1 MAAVVAIAVVVAS
14 GCKPGPSGPSSVAAP
29 DGYRSP
35 YLPVEKRDA
44 GVASDPGLPTDVAS
58 PESMAASRK
67 VHPAALERPY
77 PLESHERL
85 AGDAATREILDS
97 MRDPK
102 QGPIVLEKVRRMG
115 QSGIA
120 AVHKALRSQEKNVR
134 MQACLILGNLRKLPR
149 DAIEA
154 LREAVLLDPDSD
166 VRATAAKAFVAIRE
180 VAAMPELIRSVT
192 EDPSAAV
199 RANAAW
205 ALGQLGK
212 TARSVEALRHALH
225 DEDTWVRLRAV
236 TALGRLNAREAVGDL
251 KGLANDPNEMVRER
265 VREVLNRLR

>member
-1 MAAVVAIAVVVAS
+1 
-14 GCKPGPSGPSSVAAP
+14 
-29 DGYRSP
+29 
-35 YLPVEKRDA
+35 
-44 GVASDPGLPTDVAS
+44 
-58 PESMAASRK
+58 
-67 VHPAALERPY
+67 
-77 PLESHERL
+77 
-85 AGDAATREILDS
+85 
-97 MRDPK
+97 
-102 QGPIVLEKVRRMG
+102 
-115 QSGIA
+115 
-120 AVHKALRSQEKNVR
+120 
-134 MQACLILGNLRKLPR
+134 
-149 DAIEA
+149 
-154 LREAVLLDPDSD
+154 
-166 VRATAAKAFVAIRE
+166 
-180 VAAMPELIRSVT
+180 MPELIRSVT